1 MRKYIAISA
10 LTLVFCVGGCRSV
23 NNAVWQ
29 VPKWVDGDVMNVYTG
44 NGHYDGKKR
53 WDNFTRNYQ
62 KIWNFV
68 DIYFWNY
75 DIRDPYLGT
84 PFFGDPN

>member
-1 MRKYIAISA
+1 MRKYIVISA
-10 LTLVFCVGGCRSV
+10 LTLLFCVGGCRSV
-23 NNAVWQ
+23 NNAAWK
-29 VPKWVDGDVMNVYTG
+29 VPKWVDGKVLNTYTG

-68 DIYFWNY
+68 DIYFFNY